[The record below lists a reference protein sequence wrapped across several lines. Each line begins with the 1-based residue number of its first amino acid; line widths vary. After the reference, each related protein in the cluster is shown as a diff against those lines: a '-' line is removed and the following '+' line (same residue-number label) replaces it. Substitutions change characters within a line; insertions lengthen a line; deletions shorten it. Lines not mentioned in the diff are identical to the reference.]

1 MEQVLSDNNL
11 VISVDAM
18 GGDNSPRVV
27 VEGIVRAHKRNP
39 DIKFLLFGDETKVQ
53 EEMNQKSLRFRDSHV
68 KEAHNMDELKQV
80 LDSGCFAKVVWD
92 QDAACEAFVK
102 QELQATVRV
111 MLEEKP
117 FQDVCTVCQ
126 KPSDKLVV
134 ALIARA
140 Y

>member
-1 MEQVLSDNNL
+1 MRSVEYILSL
-11 VISVDAM
+11 S
-18 GGDNSPRVV
+18 
-27 VEGIVRAHKRNP
+27 
-39 DIKFLLFGDETKVQ
+39 
-53 EEMNQKSLRFRDSHV
+53 
-68 KEAHNMDELKQV
+68 NMQELKEI
-80 LDSGCFAKVVWD
+80 LNSGCFAKVVWD
-92 QDAACEAFVK
+92 QDAECEAFVK

-111 MLEEKP
+111 MLEEETP